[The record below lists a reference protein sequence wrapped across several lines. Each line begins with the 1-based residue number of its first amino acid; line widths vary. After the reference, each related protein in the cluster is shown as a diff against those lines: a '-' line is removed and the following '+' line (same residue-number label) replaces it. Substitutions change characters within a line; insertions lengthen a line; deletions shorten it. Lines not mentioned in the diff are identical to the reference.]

1 MSRKDTSKSSRA
13 FELFTE
19 LYGKKKVFSIDEK
32 KASKELYNSYYNMRK
47 YIERKDQHGSIYK
60 KYINMIDKTLEKNL
74 EKGKEQDQNLK
85 KKYHD
90 LVEVMIKKN

>member
-19 LYGKKKVFSIDEK
+19 LYGKKKVFSVDET
-32 KASKELYNSYYNMRK
+32 KASKELYNSYYNMSIN
-47 YIERKDQHGSIYK
+47 IERKDQHGSIYK

-74 EKGKEQDQNLK
+74 EKGKEQDQNL
-85 KKYHD
+85 
-90 LVEVMIKKN
+90 